1 MEAFIIDWQ
10 AGENAT
16 KFKMTVRIQAFKVTF
31 RHRPQVSGY
40 FRIRNFFSADSASVH
55 PYPVNPQLL
64 NPLSRVEIFEYVM
77 NIWKRVDGTL
87 KSLLKIEGAFVWQI
101 RI

>member
-1 MEAFIIDWQ
+1 
-10 AGENAT
+10 
-16 KFKMTVRIQAFKVTF
+16 MTVRIQAFKVTF

-40 FRIRNFFSADSASVH
+40 FRIRNLFSADSASVH
-55 PYPVNPQLL
+55 PYPVNP
-64 NPLSRVEIFEYVM
+64 LSRVEIFEYAM

-87 KSLLKIEGAFVWQI
+87 KSLLKIEGAFDWEI

>member
-1 MEAFIIDWQ
+1 MEALIMDWQ

-16 KFKMTVRIQAFKVTF
+16 KFKMTVRIQAFKITF
-31 RHRPQVSGY
+31 RQRPQVSGY
-40 FRIRNFFSADSASVH
+40 FPIHNFFSADSASDH
-55 PYPVNPQLL
+55 PYPVYPQLL
-64 NPLSRVEIFEYVM
+64 NPLSRVEIFEYAI

-87 KSLLKIEGAFVWQI
+87 KSLLKIEGAFGWEI